1 MTVRFS
7 ALVLQVMPYPAVR
20 DAFQFVESIGF
31 DAAWIADQAGLPSR
45 PSTTFLEAWTTLAAL
60 AGDTERIRIGPL
72 VTNVATRNPV
82 MLGKAVLTVDQV
94 SSGRINL
101 GLGAGYFSVE
111 HGWLGIDFPD
121 GPARSRRLAEA
132 VEILDLGLRGQTV
145 TFDGEFFHHAAAPFN
160 PPPTQQPRV
169 PLYVAGQTRASL
181 AVAVRHADAAVTTS
195 LVEDPG
201 IKATVDRFRDRM
213 RLVDELCE
221 DAGREPANLGRL
233 YSLGYSEEG
242 ALSTLDSTA
251 EWIGRLVEA
260 GATEISVYL
269 AEPDMPGMD
278 RYVEN
283 GQFADRER
291 LARIAEEIMPR
302 YR

>member
-1 MTVRFS
+1 M
-7 ALVLQVMPYPAVR
+7 MPYAAVR
-20 DAFQFVESIGF
+20 DAFRFLESLGVD
-31 DAAWIADQAGLPSR
+31 DAWVADQAGLPSK

-60 AGDTERIRIGPL
+60 AADTGRIRLGPL

-82 MLGKAVLTVDQV
+82 ILGKAVLTVDEV
-94 SSGRINL
+94 SGGRVNL
-101 GLGAGYFSVE
+101 ALGAGYFPVE
-111 HGWLGIDFPD
+111 HRWLGIDFPD

-132 VEILDLGLRGQTV
+132 VEVLDRGLRGETV
-145 TFDGEFFHHAAAPFN
+145 TFNGEFFHLLDAPFN
-160 PPPTQQPRV
+160 PSPTQRPRV
-169 PLYVAGQTRASL
+169 RLYVAGQTRASL
-181 AVAVRHADAAVTTS
+181 AVAVRHADVAVSTS

-201 IKATVDRFRDRM
+201 IDATIDRFRQRM
-213 RLVDELCE
+213 RTVDELCHE
-221 DAGREPANLGRL
+221 AGRDPSTLGRL
-233 YSLGYSEEG
+233 YSLGYTEEG
-242 ALSTLDSTA
+242 SLSSMDSAA

-260 GATEISVYL
+260 GATEVSIYL
-269 AEPDMPGMD
+269 GEPAMPGIS